1 MYILNKRAEKIMLE
15 LSKNKF
21 YKENSKVMLLILKK
35 IIANEKLTIPRL
47 SIFEEIVPLAN
58 D

>member
-1 MYILNKRAEKIMLE
+1 MLE

-21 YKENSKVMLLILKK
+21 YEENSNAMLLILKK